1 MHSKSQ
7 KRYRNIIILIMVYQ
21 MISIIVFS
29 IFAQRTWVL
38 PILVVVMIAV
48 SLVVDGLLMHAY
60 KGSKDAERLERQ
72 IAQIQTKR
80 AQEQIYARQAEE
92 KLRKL
97 QEEEAEFEG
106 KMKAISSRIAE
117 GRDMEEVT
125 EEIARAGE
133 NLQRMRIDKY
143 CENSMIN
150 TMLVLKRRE
159 AEAQNITVRIAAE
172 APQDV
177 KIEDVDLCSIMGNL
191 MDNAMEACAKV
202 PVERWMDVKI
212 GTRAGFLFVVVEN
225 CYDGILLQK
234 NDELLTT
241 KEDTENH
248 GYGTKILRQIA
259 SKYQGEVSFAAES
272 TVFRARIMLKLY

>member
-1 MHSKSQ
+1 M
-7 KRYRNIIILIMVYQ
+7 
-21 MISIIVFS
+21 
-29 IFAQRTWVL
+29 
-38 PILVVVMIAV
+38 
-48 SLVVDGLLMHAY
+48 
-60 KGSKDAERLERQ
+60 ERQ

-97 QEEEAEFEG
+97 QEEEAEFEE

-117 GRDMEEVT
+117 GKDMEEVT

-172 APQDV
+172 APQDM

-202 PVERWMDVKI
+202 PAERWMDVKI
-212 GTRAGFLFVVVEN
+212 GMRAGFLFVVVEN

-234 NDELLTT
+234 NNELLTT